1 MVELMETFKRQE
13 KLHRKYAFR
22 ILLDVM
28 AYLEAQ
34 PSMVT
39 IDVPPEAKF
48 TVCGDI
54 HGQFYDLM
62 NVFSLNGLPSES
74 NPYVSL
80 SEPGIPP
87 LCLTLTV
94 MTPNR
99 EFLFIFIKIANF
111 QLRELVPVHI
121 HSNVS

>member
-28 AYLEAQ
+28 AYFEAQ
-34 PSMVT
+34 PSMVSVD
-39 IDVPPEAKF
+39 IPPEAKF

-74 NPYVSL
+74 NPYVS
-80 SEPGIPP
+80 SVPH
-87 LCLTLTV
+87 
-94 MTPNR
+94 
-99 EFLFIFIKIANF
+99 IFERILRPSAIAHFRVHQVLIKV
-111 QLRELVPVHI
+111 R
-121 HSNVS
+121 